1 MVHYICVA
9 VACVSRGGSLRR
21 QRLAHQPWNLRT
33 VAPTRQA
40 GSDDATEAAERA
52 PAPTP
57 EVKKQASSVAL
68 SKQEIADDFTAIRGT
83 RPPRW
88 PKKRPRMVQQQLDL
102 LYLGL
107 WLADVAP
114 GSYKI
119 EEETIIVKALKLN
132 DVEEGC

>member
-1 MVHYICVA
+1 MAHLGKTLETSSRRQ
-9 VACVSRGGSLRR
+9 SRGGSLRR

-119 EEETIIVKALKLN
+119 EER
-132 DVEEGC
+132 